1 MVAHTVPSSS
11 PQEMR
16 SFKACTADADAQSQT
31 VQCMCISEDTG
42 CVQPQFAEACT
53 CSMCN
58 CHHPLTTSAEKPSV
72 AHTAPSH
79 DSQATKSRLF
89 QANTNKPEL
98 VCSHLSSQ
106 HSGCLQANGSQK
118 CTPTPP
124 RPSNATP
131 HNDCALPN
139 TRTIT
144 AACLRKPWSTIYAF
158 HPHSWLLLAYAQH
171 VLKHRAHR
179 KRHCNQK
186 MSSRYEVIAK
196 NMLHYA

>member
-1 MVAHTVPSSS
+1 MPSSS
-11 PQEMR
+11 PQEMI

-42 CVQPQFAEACT
+42 CVQPQSAEACT

-131 HNDCALPN
+131 PNDCALPN
-139 TRTIT
+139 TPHNHSSMFAQAMVHHICHSSSQLVATSLRT
-144 AACLRKPWSTIYAF
+144 ACAE
-158 HPHSWLLLAYAQH
+158 AQGTQKASLQSENE
-171 VLKHRAHR
+171 LK
-179 KRHCNQK
+179 
-186 MSSRYEVIAK
+186 V
-196 NMLHYA
+196 

>member
-1 MVAHTVPSSS
+1 MPSSS
-11 PQEMR
+11 PQEMI
-16 SFKACTADADAQSQT
+16 SFKACTADADAQSPT

-42 CVQPQFAEACT
+42 CVQPQSAEACT

-106 HSGCLQANGSQK
+106 HSGCLQANGSQRYALLHHLDRAMQHP
-118 CTPTPP
+118 PTTVHCP
-124 RPSNATP
+124 T
-131 HNDCALPN
+131 
-139 TRTIT
+139 
-144 AACLRKPWSTIYAF
+144 
-158 HPHSWLLLAYAQH
+158 LAQSQQH
-171 VLKHRAHR
+171 VCASHGPPDMPFIFTVG
-179 KRHCNQK
+179 C
-186 MSSRYEVIAK
+186 Y
-196 NMLHYA
+196 

>member
-1 MVAHTVPSSS
+1 MI
-11 PQEMR
+11 

-42 CVQPQFAEACT
+42 CVQPQSAEACT

-106 HSGCLQANGSQK
+106 HSGCLQANGSQRYALLHHLDRAMQHP
-118 CTPTPP
+118 PTTVHCP
-124 RPSNATP
+124 TL
-131 HNDCALPN
+131 H
-139 TRTIT
+139 TIT